1 MIILLILAALLG
13 LGLECNHRR
22 QTWPSTPG
30 IAQNGVPDR
39 DVERVVAD
47 LRALC

>member
-1 MIILLILAALLG
+1 MITLLILASFIG
-13 LGLECNHRR
+13 WGLERNHRR
-22 QTWPSTPG
+22 QSWRSTPR
-30 IAQNGVPDR
+30 ITQNGVPDR